1 MTVESNYMIAIATL
15 SNWLKRLASVFQQMR
30 RKSKTNRT
38 MYAWFFPRFE
48 RVTGNCYEFWLVHG
62 AVCSC
67 YDWSKWILWFWFF
80 DSHENRSI
88 EFDWFNPS
96 TLKRTSA
103 HFIETSVINQ
113 ILHSPKESNSI
124 KLFHSWVQTVF
135 KLISVCLRIWRSFRN
150 FAEHPKTLKKF
161 KRQPKLLKTDFH
173 DVSKYWHLLF
183 QRCLSRF
190 CEQVHFTYT
199 HNGNVGI

>member
-1 MTVESNYMIAIATL
+1 MITL
-15 SNWLKRLASVFQQMR
+15 VLVFR
-30 RKSKTNRT
+30 RS
-38 MYAWFFPRFE
+38 F
-48 RVTGNCYEFWLVHG
+48 
-62 AVCSC
+62 
-67 YDWSKWILWFWFF
+67 
-80 DSHENRSI
+80 ENRSI

-103 HFIETSVINQ
+103 RFIETSVTNQ
-113 ILHSPKESNSI
+113 IPHSPKESNST

-135 KLISVCLRIWRSFRN
+135 KLISVCLRIWGSFRN

-161 KRQPKLLKTDFH
+161 KRQRKLLKTDFH

-199 HNGNVGI
+199 HSGTVGV

>member
-1 MTVESNYMIAIATL
+1 MNFDWFTALFVPVMIGQSDFTL
-15 SNWLKRLASVFQQMR
+15 VLVFRQ
-30 RKSKTNRT
+30 S
-38 MYAWFFPRFE
+38 F
-48 RVTGNCYEFWLVHG
+48 
-62 AVCSC
+62 
-67 YDWSKWILWFWFF
+67 
-80 DSHENRSI
+80 ENRSI

-103 HFIETSVINQ
+103 QFIKTSVTNQ

-135 KLISVCLRIWRSFRN
+135 KLISVCLRIWKSFRN

-161 KRQPKLLKTDFH
+161 KRQPRLLKTDFH

-199 HNGNVGI
+199 HNGTVGV